1 MTMTRPTIVK
11 SPANLGYGTTFTL
24 SVTLPAGTTAS
35 QVVVNLLELCV
46 RCAGSSL

>member
-1 MTMTRPTIVK
+1 MSMTRPTIVK
-11 SPANLGYGTTFTL
+11 SPSKLGYGTKFTL

-46 RCAGSSL
+46 SCLAA